1 MSVLCAK
8 VVAVL
13 CHILLSS
20 ALKLVNRKI
29 LCSFV
34 GYLLSRV
41 EGQPGSPEKPLSDL
55 GRVSYRAYWKHVVL
69 DFLQQNKDLKTVS
82 LHGN

>member
-1 MSVLCAK
+1 LLT
-8 VVAVL
+8 AVYL
-13 CHILLSS
+13 EIVEMREMCHCLF
-20 ALKLVNRKI
+20 AA
-29 LCSFV
+29 

-69 DFLQQNKDLKTVS
+69 DFLQRNSDLKNVS
-82 LHGN
+82 LHGNYYTAMIR

>member
-1 MSVLCAK
+1 MTNNYDYYLLQSCRVLAN
-8 VVAVL
+8 VAL
-13 CHILLSS
+13 NG
-20 ALKLVNRKI
+20 A
-29 LCSFV
+29 

-55 GRVSYRAYWKHVVL
+55 GRVSYRAYWKHVLL
-69 DFLQQNKDLKTVS
+69 DYLHQNSNLKNVS

>member
-1 MSVLCAK
+1 MSCLLVLQFNSIIVIAIYLEEMYQHSLF
-8 VVAVL
+8 VL
-13 CHILLSS
+13 
-20 ALKLVNRKI
+20 
-29 LCSFV
+29 

-69 DFLQQNKDLKTVS
+69 DFLHQNSDLQTVS

>member
-1 MSVLCAK
+1 MIFKICLLLLHLKFYCVIMVYLLLRN
-8 VVAVL
+8 VAMTV
-13 CHILLSS
+13 S
-20 ALKLVNRKI
+20 
-29 LCSFV
+29 

-69 DFLQQNKDLKTVS
+69 DFLNQNSNLRTVS